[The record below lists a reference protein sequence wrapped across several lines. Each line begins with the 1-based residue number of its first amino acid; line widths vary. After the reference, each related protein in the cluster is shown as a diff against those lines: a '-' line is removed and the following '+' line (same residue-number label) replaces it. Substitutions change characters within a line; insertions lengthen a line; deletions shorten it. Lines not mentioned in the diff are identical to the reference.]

1 MTLGNFADMQEVALE
16 LIAENG
22 ERATL
27 KTRVTAAA
35 ADPLRPH
42 EPGAVT
48 FVDEV
53 VDAVFLP
60 TSTPGGFTR
69 ARGPEGNLSTKQEQ
83 EVFAVGTITADP
95 QPNVT
100 EIVRVSG
107 ERWEVVAVEVL
118 QPNED
123 RILYRFLARR

>member
-16 LIAENG
+16 LINENG

-27 KTRVTAAA
+27 QTRSAAVA
-35 ADPLRPH
+35 PDPARPH
-42 EPGAVT
+42 ETGAVT
-48 FVDEV
+48 VTSEV

-60 TSTPGGFTR
+60 PSVPGGFTR
-69 ARGPEGNLSTKQEQ
+69 ARGADGNLAMIMEQ

-95 QPNVT
+95 LPNASA
-100 EIVRVSG
+100 IVRVSG
-107 ERWEVVAVEVL
+107 EVWEIVAVEYT

-123 RILYRFLARR
+123 RILYRFLVRR